1 MELFVRRRKK
11 IVLLYLGL
19 LLQMFLAL
27 VCPTLGLHLCFEHVI
42 LWLHYERT
50 TSILPWIIDMQHL
63 YKNHLQNYAQKR
75 NLSLPVYSCERE
87 GPPHASR
94 FKCKVT
100 IDGQTY
106 ESPEFFATLKD
117 AEHAAAKVALTSL
130 SPDGV
135 KEASLLFPLAIY
147 MTSMCIFQNS
157 VFTAFKISL
166 SFCFCLFVCLG
177 LFIYFILL

>member
-147 MTSMCIFQNS
+147 MTSMCIFQNC
-157 VFTAFKISL
+157 IYNL